1 MNKKFSVSKVQRLTV
16 LALMTALVVLLQLTL
31 TIQFG
36 LASCTMVLIPIV
48 VGAAM
53 LGPITGAWLGLV
65 FSVIVLLQP
74 GTTFFYSL
82 GVAGTVIT
90 VLIKGTVAGLVSG
103 FVYKA
108 LSKKNKILASYAAA
122 VICPVVNTG
131 IFIIGMMLFF
141 SNSSDLLAVAQGSGY
156 ESISSFVIL
165 GMAGLN
171 FLLELG
177 VDVILAPV
185 IHRLADLANKMFGDG
200 LAKSKKF
207 SA

>member
-1 MNKKFSVSKVQRLTV
+1 MNKKFSVSKVQRITV

-31 TIQFG
+31 NIQIG
-36 LASCTMVLIPIV
+36 LAACTMVLIPIV

-53 LGPITGAWLGLV
+53 LGPIAGAWLGLV

-74 GTTFFYSL
+74 GTAFFYSL

-103 FVYKA
+103 FVYRS
-108 LSKKNKILASYAAA
+108 LSKKNKVLASYAAA
-122 VICPVVNTG
+122 IICPVVNTG
-131 IFIIGMMLFF
+131 IFILGMMLFY
-141 SNSSDLLAVAQGSGY
+141 SNSSDLLAAAQGSGY
-156 ESISSFVIL
+156 ESIFSFVVL

-185 IHRLADLANKMFGDG
+185 IHRLADLGNKMFGNM
-200 LAKSKKF
+200 LAESNRF